1 MRVPA
6 TLQAVLAARIDRLLP
21 EVKRLLQT
29 SSVIGHEV
37 PLPLLQAIAELAGF
51 QLHAFDGRNDPYH
64 VS

>member
-21 EVKRLLQT
+21 EAKRLLQT

-37 PLPLLQAIAELAGF
+37 PLPLLQSIAELAGF